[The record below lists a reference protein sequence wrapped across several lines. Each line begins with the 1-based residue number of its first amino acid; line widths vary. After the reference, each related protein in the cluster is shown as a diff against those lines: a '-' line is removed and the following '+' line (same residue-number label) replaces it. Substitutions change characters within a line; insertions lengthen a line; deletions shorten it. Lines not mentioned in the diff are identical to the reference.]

1 MKKKTETDIAIDKLL
16 KRMSKDASA
25 IASLCGQ
32 VGDTLTWWQ
41 EGKVCDIMIMAFHC
55 GQLQEALDH
64 YAFQYMAAEDEEE
77 TNESEN

>member
-16 KRMSKDASA
+16 KRMGKDASA

-41 EGKVCDIMIMAFHC
+41 EGKICDIMIMAFHC

-64 YAFQYMAAEDEEE
+64 YVFQHMDEEE
-77 TNESEN
+77 DTDESKN

>member
-16 KRMSKDASA
+16 KRMGKDASA
-25 IASLCGQ
+25 IASLCDQ

-41 EGKVCDIMIMAFHC
+41 EGKICDIMIMAFHC

-64 YAFQYMAAEDEEE
+64 YVFQHMDEEE
-77 TNESEN
+77 ENNESKD

>member
-16 KRMSKDASA
+16 KRMGKDASA
-25 IASLCGQ
+25 IASLCDQ

-41 EGKVCDIMIMAFHC
+41 EGKVNDIMIMAFHC

-64 YAFQYMAAEDEEE
+64 YVFQHMDEDEEKA
-77 TNESEN
+77 NESKD

>member
-1 MKKKTETDIAIDKLL
+1 MKKKAETDIAIDKLL
-16 KRMSKDASA
+16 KRMGKDASA

-55 GQLQEALDH
+55 GQLQEALNH
-64 YAFQYMAAEDEEE
+64 YVFQHMDEEE
-77 TNESEN
+77 ENDESED